1 MKTAVTTYLNLVYEY
16 EEFPVGFGS
25 YDLVCI
31 AEGSHGVRTEVTIP
45 FRVKLEKRNFVKFGQ
60 TGIWVVIGVSALGII
75 FAFFC
80 LLHRR
85 KTKVLSGLLFF

>member
-1 MKTAVTTYLNLVYEY
+1 MTTYLNLASED
-16 EEFPVGFGS
+16 EKFPVGFGS
-25 YDLVCI
+25 YDLVCKVV
-31 AEGSHGVRTEVTIP
+31 GSHEISAEVTIP